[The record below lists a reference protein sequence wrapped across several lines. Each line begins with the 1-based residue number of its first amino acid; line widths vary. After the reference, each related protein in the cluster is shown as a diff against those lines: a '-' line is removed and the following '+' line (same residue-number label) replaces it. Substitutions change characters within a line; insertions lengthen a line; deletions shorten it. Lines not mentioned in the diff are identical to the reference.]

1 MRARYCE
8 PRQRKLGAVLAA
20 TVVAAA
26 MMLGLPGAQA
36 GVGPNSAAEP
46 SGSNDARSL
55 LGSYLAGRVARGQN
69 DTEVAARYYREA
81 LTHDPDNEV
90 LVEQTF
96 LMETSEGNWKQ
107 AVPLSRRL
115 VGMQP
120 QHRTAHAFVGIVDF
134 ADGKYEDAEKHF
146 IASSANPIGELTSTL
161 SRAWNLV
168 AQGKAGAALA
178 LLDSPKQPEWA
189 QYYLRYHRAVLA
201 DVAGNAA
208 EARAAW
214 ERVPK
219 TDLRSL
225 RITLAYARHLAVAGD
240 KAGALAA
247 LKAQFEKSKAE
258 SHPLVRALYSQIEA
272 GRKVPLL
279 IGSPTEGMAEVYY
292 GLGEALTGEGSVG
305 VGAIYLQFALFLV
318 PDHPYALATLA
329 SAYEATK
336 RYRAAIDAYERIPR
350 GTPMQASL
358 DIRRALNLGQL
369 EETDAAQKLLERVAK
384 EDPKD
389 IRPLDALGGLMRNQ
403 KRFAEAVEYYSR
415 AIALIDKPEARH
427 WTYFYSRG
435 TSYERLK
442 KMNLAEADLKKSL
455 QLSPDQPMVLNYLG
469 YTWIDQ
475 NRNLKEGLGLIE
487 KAVRQK
493 PDDGYI
499 VDSLGWAYY
508 RLGRFQEATK
518 QLERAVELRPEDP
531 VLNDH
536 LGDAFWRVGRERE
549 ARFQWEQALTL
560 NPEAEDAE
568 KIRTKLQKGL
578 APASQAKQVKKTR
591 EVQQRK
597 EAPKK
602 SSGLFPI
609 FE

>member
-1 MRARYCE
+1 MRARHS
-8 PRQRKLGAVLAA
+8 RLGAVLAA
-20 TVVAAA
+20 TAVTAAIVV
-26 MMLGLPGAQA
+26 GLVDAKA
-36 GVGPNSAAEP
+36 GVGPDGNGTAAE
-46 SGSNDARSL
+46 SSDGHSL

-69 DTEVAARYYREA
+69 DTEAAARYYRDA
-81 LTHDPDNEV
+81 LAHDADNEV
-90 LVEQTF
+90 LVEQAF
-96 LMETSEGNWKQ
+96 LMETSEGNWAQ
-107 AVPLSRRL
+107 AVPLARRL
-115 VGMQP
+115 VAMLP
-120 QHRTAHAFVGIVDF
+120 QHRTAHAFLGLVDF
-134 ADGKYEDAEKHF
+134 ADGKYEDAEQHF
-146 IASSANPIGELTSTL
+146 IASNANPIGELTSTL
-161 SRAWNLV
+161 SRSWNLL
-168 AQGKAGAALA
+168 AQGKTGAALA

-189 QYYLRYHRAVLA
+189 QYYLRYHRAILA
-201 DVAGNAA
+201 DAAGNSA

-214 ERVPK
+214 ERIPK
-219 TDLRSL
+219 NDQRSL
-225 RITLAYARHLAVAGD
+225 RITLGYARHLAVAGE
-240 KAGALAA
+240 KQAA
-247 LKAQFEKSKAE
+247 LSLLKGQFEKTKAD
-258 SHPLVRALYSQIEA
+258 SHPMVRALYDEIES
-272 GRKVPLL
+272 GKKVGLL
-279 IGSPTEGMAEVYY
+279 IKNAKEGLSEVYY

-305 VGAIYLQFALFLV
+305 VGAIYLQFALYLV
-318 PDHPYALATLA
+318 PDQPYALATLA
-329 SAYEATK
+329 SAYETTK
-336 RYRAAIDAYERIPR
+336 RYRAAIAAYERIPR
-350 GTPMQASL
+350 NTPMQSSF
-358 DIRRALNLGQL
+358 DIRRALNLSQL
-369 EETDAAQKLLERVAK
+369 EETDAAQKLLEQVAK
-384 EDPKD
+384 DDPKD

-415 AIALIDKPEARH
+415 AIALIDKPEGRH

-442 KMNLAEADLKKSL
+442 KMALAEADLKKSL

-475 NRNLKEGLGLIE
+475 SRNLKEGLALIE

-508 RLGRFQEATK
+508 RLGKFQDATK

-560 NPEAEDAE
+560 NPEPEDAE
-568 KIRTKLQKGL
+568 KIRQKLQKGL
-578 APASQAKQVKKTR
+578 SPPAQAKQPKKTR
-591 EVQQRK
+591 EVQHRK

>member
-1 MRARYCE
+1 
-8 PRQRKLGAVLAA
+8 
-20 TVVAAA
+20 
-26 MMLGLPGAQA
+26 
-36 GVGPNSAAEP
+36 
-46 SGSNDARSL
+46 
-55 LGSYLAGRVARGQN
+55 
-69 DTEVAARYYREA
+69 
-81 LTHDPDNEV
+81 
-90 LVEQTF
+90 
-96 LMETSEGNWKQ
+96 METSEGNWKQ

-115 VGMQP
+115 VTMQP

-134 ADGKYEDAEKHF
+134 SEGKYEDADKHF

-161 SRAWNLV
+161 SRAWSLL
-168 AQGKAGAALA
+168 AQGKAGAGLA

-189 QYYLRYHRAVLA
+189 QYYLRYHRALLA
-201 DVAGNAA
+201 DVAGNSL

-214 ERVPK
+214 ERIPK
-219 TDLRSL
+219 NDLRSL

-240 KAGALAA
+240 KQGALTV
-247 LKAQFEKSKAE
+247 LRGQFEKGKADA
-258 SHPLVRALYSQIEA
+258 HPLARALYEEIEA
-272 GRKVPLL
+272 NKKMSLL
-279 IGSPTEGMAEVYY
+279 IKTQKEGLSEVYY

-318 PDHPYALATLA
+318 PDQPYALATLA
-329 SAYEATK
+329 SAYETTK
-336 RYRAAIDAYERIPR
+336 RFKAAIAAYERIPR
-350 GTPMQASL
+350 DTPMQASF
-358 DIRRALNLGQL
+358 DIRRAINLSQL
-369 EETDAAQKLLERVAK
+369 DDTDGAQKLLEQVAK
-384 EDPKD
+384 GDPKD

-403 KRFAEAVEYYSR
+403 KRFAEAVEYYSK
-415 AIALIDKPEARH
+415 AIALIDKPESKH

-442 KMNLAEADLKKSL
+442 KIALAETDLKRSL

-475 NRNLKEGLGLIE
+475 NRNLKEGLALIE

-499 VDSLGWAYY
+499 VDSLGWAYF
-508 RLGRFQEATK
+508 RLGKFQDATK

-560 NPEAEDAE
+560 NPEPEDAE
-568 KIRTKLQKGL
+568 KIRQKLQKGL
-578 APASQAKQVKKTR
+578 APPAQVKQPKKTR
-591 EVQQRK
+591 EVQHRK

-602 SSGLFPI
+602 SSGLFQI